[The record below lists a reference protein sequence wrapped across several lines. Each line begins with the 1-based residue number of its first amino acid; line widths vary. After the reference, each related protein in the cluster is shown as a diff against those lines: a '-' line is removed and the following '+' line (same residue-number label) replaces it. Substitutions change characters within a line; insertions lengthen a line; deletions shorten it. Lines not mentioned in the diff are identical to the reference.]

1 MKIMDL
7 ILQQSINAISLGG
20 VYAMLALGLAIV
32 FSIVRLINFAHGEI
46 MTFGGYGIFL
56 ALTFGMPP
64 LGALAMGVG
73 AAVIMALAMERTAFR
88 AMRGADV
95 VTLLITSFAVSEI
108 LKVLFQNGIS
118 ARPVPISLPQTW
130 SGTYQ
135 IGGTTIGVIPTAS
148 IIVALTALLGLTLIL
163 RKTATGMA
171 MRAAAEDLEMLKLL
185 GIRANRVVAFSFA
198 LSGLLAGIAAVIWT
212 AQRGSVDPMM
222 GFFQCLRRLSRRCLA
237 AWAASAVRS
246 WGASSSA
253 GLRLWR
259 KRFCQTASPRIV
271 TQSFWQPSSVCFCGD
286 PTAFYQLQLG
296 AGLNDHWQL
305 PSKRTHSI
313 PNYQMLSFLKTE
325 FDLLA
330 LVAFAYLSVSDP
342 SLL

>member
-1 MKIMDL
+1 MDL
-7 ILQQSINAISLGG
+7 ILQQTINAISLGG

-56 ALTFGMPP
+56 ALAFGMTP
-64 LGALAMGVG
+64 LAALVLGVG
-73 AAVIMALAMERTAFR
+73 AAVMMALAMERAAFR

-118 ARPVPISLPQTW
+118 ARPVPISLPQAW

-135 IGGTTIGVIPTAS
+135 IGGATIGVIPTAS
-148 IIVALTALLGLTLIL
+148 IIVALSALLGLTLIL

-185 GIRANRVVAFSFA
+185 GIRANRVVAFAFA

-222 GFFQCLRRLSRRCLA
+222 GFFPVLKAFIASVLGGLGSLSGAVLGGFVIGALEVMAQAFLPDALA
-237 AWAASAVRS
+237 PYRDAIVLATIIAA
-246 WGASSSA
+246 
-253 GLRLWR
+253 LLWR
-259 KRFCQTASPRIV
+259 P
-271 TQSFWQPSSVCFCGD
+271 D
-286 PTAFYQLQLG
+286 
-296 AGLNDHWQL
+296 GLL
-305 PSKRTHSI
+305 PAATGSRS
-313 PNYQMLSFLKTE
+313 
-325 FDLLA
+325 
-330 LVAFAYLSVSDP
+330 
-342 SLL
+342 